1 MPAGG
6 DRFPEEES
14 WDRLFYSDC
23 EPFVENQWGYEG
35 RGGMAES
42 GRDVLF
48 CSLECLNCWQLCDGV
63 VKHKVLFR
71 AGWKHTFR
79 IPGSDNVSPGD
90 GADWV
95 KVTQCVSW
103 ELTGKI

>member
-1 MPAGG
+1 MGIVSRRRRVGIGFFILIANLLLKTNGDTRGG
-6 DRFPEEES
+6 
-14 WDRLFYSDC
+14 
-23 EPFVENQWGYEG
+23 
-35 RGGMAES
+35 GGMAES
-42 GRDVLF
+42 GSLIFLF

>member
-1 MPAGG
+1 MGIG
-6 DRFPEEES
+6 DE
-14 WDRLFYSDC
+14 
-23 EPFVENQWGYEG
+23 
-35 RGGMAES
+35 GGMAES
-42 GRDVLF
+42 GRLIFLF

-79 IPGSDNVSPGD
+79 IPGSDNVNPGD